1 MKFIFSPLICQK
13 VLLSAGIS
21 TVPFGVINAPFHNGI
36 TVGCWASSGQI
47 PPPALDKSCI
57 IF

>member
-1 MKFIFSPLICQK
+1 MLLPSYLPES
-13 VLLSAGIS
+13 LLSAGIS

-47 PPPALDKSCI
+47 PPPALDKSFI